1 MTASAL
7 KLTGAGMPPLQS
19 TLAGNTVSTVAGIG
33 TAQAGAAP
41 LVWNI
46 NLLTTS
52 SGQTAFVPSDIWGIG
67 DTVTV
72 FNTTATTALFYPPVG
87 SSIDGGSTDASVTI
101 VQNSGREFIRTS
113 ATSWRSGAILSA
125 STLSIS
131 GNATIGGTLGV
142 TGASTLAAVSA
153 TAITATS
160 LAATAGITSS
170 GPTGAG
176 IGYATGA
183 GGAVTQITSRTTGV
197 TLSKLSGTIQTDTSS
212 LAAEASANFT
222 VTNTTVAIGD
232 VPIVAIQSGSNGGN
246 TAVSVTTVAAG
257 SFQIKVSNNN
267 AAGGTAETGALVIN
281 YAVLKAVAA

>member
-33 TAQAGAAP
+33 TAQVGAAP

-101 VQNSGREFIRTS
+101 VQNAGREFIRAT

-142 TGASTLAAVSA
+142 TGASTLAAVA
-153 TAITATS
+153 ATS

-170 GPTGAG
+170 GSTGAG

-232 VPIVAIQSGSNGGN
+232 VPVVAIQSGSNGGN

-267 AAGGTAETGALVIN
+267 AAGGTAETGAIVIN
-281 YAVLKAVAA
+281 YAVVRAVAA